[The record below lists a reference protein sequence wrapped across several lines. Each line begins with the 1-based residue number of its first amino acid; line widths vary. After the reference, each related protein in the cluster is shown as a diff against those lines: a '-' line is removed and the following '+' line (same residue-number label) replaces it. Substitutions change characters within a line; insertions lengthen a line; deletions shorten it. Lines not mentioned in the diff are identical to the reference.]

1 MDSTRTEKTTET
13 HADSKPETDT
23 KTTEVHADA
32 KPAEAAKDTKTTE
45 IREK

>member
-1 MDSTRTEKTTET
+1 MDSNRTEKTTET
-13 HADSKPETDT
+13 HADAKPATDT
-23 KTTEVHADA
+23 KTTETHADA